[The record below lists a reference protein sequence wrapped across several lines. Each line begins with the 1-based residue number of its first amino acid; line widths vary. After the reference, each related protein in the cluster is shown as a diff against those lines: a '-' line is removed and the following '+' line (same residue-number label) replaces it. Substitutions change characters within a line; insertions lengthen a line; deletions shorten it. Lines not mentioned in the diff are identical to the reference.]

1 VPIPSAGTGDV
12 ESKSTGSSR
21 RRPWRPEPAAGEAP
35 LRGGHRWRVDVGAR
49 AKLGLRVDYHVRI
62 SQKHELVGGNRR
74 EP

>member
-1 VPIPSAGTGDV
+1 MPCDAGPLPIT
-12 ESKSTGSSR
+12 T
-21 RRPWRPEPAAGEAP
+21 RPKPRPEPGPGAAP
-35 LRGGHRWRVDVGAR
+35 LTGGHRWGVAVGAR